1 MHTHLLIYLLIA
13 SLPTVAYTQTK
24 DLPVHYYFSTDDLV
38 QDQLSTEEI
47 ILEVKS
53 MGPQFIYIKDVLDQ
67 FTGRRSDR
75 GVKAYAIGYDG
86 HPYVNL
92 LYSYNTK
99 TPNLYIRLDIIGRF
113 CLAVLDENFLNSMFD
128 SQPYSGGGL
137 AGYSFQASVTNGG
150 KFLDEEGN
158 TKKIF
163 IIDTK
168 DLSIVVPYT
177 VKYAPVENLTKA
189 TLKWLVGKDN
199 FKGSTSDYTVEEII
213 AIVEDLNR
221 RQ

>member
-1 MHTHLLIYLLIA
+1 MKVHLLTLL
-13 SLPTVAYTQTK
+13 VVCCMYTLTGAQTK
-24 DLPVHYYFSTDDLV
+24 EIPVHYYFSTDDLV
-38 QDQLSTEEI
+38 HDRFSTDEI

-67 FTGRRSDR
+67 FTGKRSER
-75 GVKAYAIGYDG
+75 GMRAYAIQYDG
-86 HPYVNL
+86 YPYMNL

-99 TPNLYIRLDIIGRF
+99 TPNLYIRLVIIGRF

-128 SQPYSGGGL
+128 AQPYSGGGL
-137 AGYSFQASVTNGG
+137 AGYSFQARVTNGG
-150 KFLDEEGN
+150 KFLDRDGN
-158 TKKIF
+158 TRKIF

-177 VKYAPVENLTKA
+177 VKYAPAENLTKS
-189 TLKWLVGKDN
+189 TLKWLVGKEN
-199 FKGSTSDYTVEEII
+199 FKGSTSDYTVEEVM
-213 AIVEDLNR
+213 AIVEDLNG

>member
-1 MHTHLLIYLLIA
+1 MLFVVCLSTLSSA
-13 SLPTVAYTQTK
+13 QTK
-24 DLPVHYYFSTDDLV
+24 EIPVHYYFSTDDLV
-38 QDQLSTEEI
+38 QDRVSTEEI

-67 FTGRRSDR
+67 FTGKRSER
-75 GVKAYAIGYDG
+75 GHKAYAIEYNG

-99 TPNLYIRLDIIGRF
+99 TPNLYVRFDILGRF
-113 CLAVLDENFLNSMFD
+113 CLAVLEENFLNSMFD

-137 AGYSFQASVTNGG
+137 AGYSLQASVTKGG
-150 KFLDEEGN
+150 KFLDKEGN

-177 VKYAPVENLTKA
+177 VKYAPLENLTKSA
-189 TLKWLVGKDN
+189 LKWLVGKDN